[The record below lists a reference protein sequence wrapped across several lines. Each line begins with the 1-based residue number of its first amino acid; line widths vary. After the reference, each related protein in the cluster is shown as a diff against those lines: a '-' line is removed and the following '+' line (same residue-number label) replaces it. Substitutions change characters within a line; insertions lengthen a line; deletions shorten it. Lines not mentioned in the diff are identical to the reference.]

1 MVFNYR
7 FSNHSELFERV
18 VIAMHVR
25 SIFFPHLNPCG
36 TKRRHQ
42 RSRTCGNLWLHVAIV
57 ATCRPF
63 RNLVRG
69 RKVCLMQ
76 APLVYSDPS

>member
-18 VIAMHVR
+18 VIAVHVL

-42 RSRTCGNLWLHVAIV
+42 RSRMCGTV
-57 ATCRPF
+57 ATCGDRRDMSTIPQSCA
-63 RNLVRG
+63 RAQVVSYAAACRLH
-69 RKVCLMQ
+69 L
-76 APLVYSDPS
+76 